1 MIDVMLVED
10 DAGFA
15 QRFAEAVL
23 QSTTMRLAHVSTCVK
38 DALQILQ
45 AVQPDVLLVDLG
57 LPDGNGIEVIR
68 SAVARYPACDVLVVS
83 VYGDRTNV
91 LASIEAGASGY
102 LLKGGLKEDFLQHIE
117 ELRAGGSPISPVIAR
132 QLLRR
137 LQPARQNVTSPADP
151 KDHITER
158 EFEVLRLLSRG
169 FNYQEIAD
177 LLGVSKHTIGTYIKR
192 MYRKLHV
199 NSRSEAVFEAQR
211 IGILE

>member
-10 DAGFA
+10 DAGFS
-15 QRFAEAVL
+15 QRFAEAVS
-23 QSTTMRLAHVSTCVK
+23 QSTTMRLVQVSTCVK
-38 DALQILQ
+38 DALQVLLTLR
-45 AVQPDVLLVDLG
+45 PDVLLVDLG

-68 SAVARYPACDVLVVS
+68 NAVARYPACDVLVVS
-83 VYGDRTNV
+83 VYGDKTNV

-102 LLKGGLKEDFLQHIE
+102 LLKDGLKEDILQHIE
-117 ELRAGGSPISPVIAR
+117 DLRAGGSPISPVIAR

-137 LQPARQNVTSPADP
+137 FQPARQNEAPPAAL
-151 KDHITER
+151 KEHITER
-158 EFEVLRLLSRG
+158 ELEVLNLLSRG

>member
-15 QRFAEAVL
+15 QRFVEAIAM
-23 QSTTMRLAHVSTCVK
+23 STDVRLSRICRGFK
-38 DALQILQ
+38 EALRCL
-45 AVQPDVLLVDLG
+45 ANEQPDVLLVDLG

-68 SAVARYPACDVLVVS
+68 DAVTRYPACDVLVVS
-83 VYGDRTNV
+83 VYGDKTNV
-91 LASIEAGASGY
+91 LTCIEAGASGY
-102 LLKGGLKEDFLQHIE
+102 LLKDGLRDDILQHIDD
-117 ELRAGGSPISPVIAR
+117 LRRGGSPISPLVAR

-137 LQPARQNVTSPADP
+137 FRPARASEQPAPAE
-151 KDHITER
+151 HLTER
-158 EFEVLRLLSRG
+158 ELEVLNLLSRG

-177 LLGVSKHTIGTYIKR
+177 LLQVSKHTIGTYIKH

-211 IGILE
+211 IGLLE

>member
-10 DAGFA
+10 DAGFS

-23 QSTTMRLAHVSTCVK
+23 QSTTMRLAHMSTCVK
-38 DALQILQ
+38 DALQIL
-45 AVQPDVLLVDLG
+45 VTLQPDVLLVDLG

-83 VYGDRTNV
+83 VYGDKTNV

-102 LLKGGLKEDFLQHIE
+102 LLKDGLKQDLLQHIE
-117 ELRAGGSPISPVIAR
+117 DLRAGGSPISPVIAR

-137 LQPARQNVTSPADP
+137 FQPARRSEAPRVEL
-151 KDHITER
+151 KEHITER
-158 EFEVLRLLSRG
+158 ELEVLNLLSRG